1 MSKKDINCGALLLRW
16 ATTFRVSISLNGSS
30 PGYVSQIGS
39 LMHSFNPV
47 NNNNLNTWL
56 TTQQNNKIQKKMEL
70 KQLIKLQTARQ
81 RPGVLIGSSEL
92 KCPCRRDSASS
103 LRLISAA
110 VVENNEVASSY
121 QMTFS
126 LDPFTRGTYKACT
139 NNAAEARPVLSWKSL
154 RKEIGTRM
162 IRIRFLAP
170 REGKKGNG
178 CSFPNPLL
186 LNVGLIRKV

>member
-1 MSKKDINCGALLLRW
+1 
-16 ATTFRVSISLNGSS
+16 
-30 PGYVSQIGS
+30 
-39 LMHSFNPV
+39 
-47 NNNNLNTWL
+47 
-56 TTQQNNKIQKKMEL
+56 MEL

-139 NNAAEARPVLSWKSL
+139 NNAAEARPVLS
-154 RKEIGTRM
+154 
-162 IRIRFLAP
+162 
-170 REGKKGNG
+170 
-178 CSFPNPLL
+178 
-186 LNVGLIRKV
+186 

>member
-1 MSKKDINCGALLLRW
+1 
-16 ATTFRVSISLNGSS
+16 
-30 PGYVSQIGS
+30 
-39 LMHSFNPV
+39 
-47 NNNNLNTWL
+47 
-56 TTQQNNKIQKKMEL
+56 MEL

-92 KCPCRRDSASS
+92 KFAKSTPCRRDSASS

-110 VVENNEVASSY
+110 VEENNEVASSY

-126 LDPFTRGTYKACT
+126 LDPFTRWTYKACT
-139 NNAAEARPVLSWKSL
+139 NNAAEARPVLSSKSL

-186 LNVGLIRKV
+186 PNVSLIRKRSLGSPDYQPMCRLIRAKEDCKQSKSTKLILKKLIASLL